1 MTRDD
6 FLVRCLK
13 ELQAFQ
19 TYSNTD
25 SITAIQK
32 IVKFINERLTFDQ
45 QNELKTMES
54 EGLQLIALM
63 VTNQIK
69 PGQLNKLYDLIVKI
83 ARHQIDGDAF
93 MNEVP
98 TILNEI
104 LVQHF

>member
-19 TYSNTD
+19 TYSKTD